1 MCFQGQSLMYVC
13 SPLLL
18 ESLVVLCYTREALVL
33 QGTCWHSMDWLETLS
48 FFICFSPGAQCSAEV
63 PH

>member
-1 MCFQGQSLMYVC
+1 MYVC

>member
-1 MCFQGQSLMYVC
+1 MYVC

-33 QGTCWHSMDWLETLS
+33 QGTCWHSMDWLETLFFS
-48 FFICFSPGAQCSAEV
+48 FVFHLGHNVQLRFLTDSTGV
-63 PH
+63 K